1 MNKLLA
7 IVSGIG
13 LYWRCPVCKAGRSV
27 VTPCEQRKNRTRQ
40 QAVFLRPEFLIEGR
54 EGDGYKTRKGK
65 KSAWLVP
72 GY

>member
-27 VTPCEQRKNRTRQ
+27 VTPLDQRKAAPDSN
-40 QAVFLRPEFLIEGR
+40 AAFLRPEFLIEGR

-65 KSAWLVP
+65 KSA
-72 GY
+72 